1 MRREKGRDT
10 VSDRL
15 RDTYREEWRKG
26 DTGNRK
32 SEIKN
37 KELEIILNL
46 ISTGKIN
53 PKV

>member
-15 RDTYREEWRKG
+15 RDIHREERRKG

-37 KELEIILNL
+37 KEFEIFLNL
-46 ISTGKIN
+46 LSTGKIN